1 LRSSVLVISHR
12 RRQHVAN
19 TPLGATLAALAAAPI
34 SLRSSFLM
42 SVLPTTQQRRLAT
55 LHAPACQRYYASRL
69 AAESPHPSTF
79 DLPRGIFRPS
89 TTGTKMLVKR
99 AWTYEDVAADP
110 DTFELVRH
118 PSREPF
124 TLPVWVQ
131 HALRTILAAQGP
143 AARLAKARP
152 LCADPHGATVCQGVR
167 RPACGLARA
176 GGMEVWHYHAQRS
189 AVPPHATQ
197 LVEGSRLLVLQLGS
211 PARWS
216 ANRVPRD
223 RTSEASGGAALQALP
238 PPVPAAGPFVGGP
251 ARPLSLHSARPKL
264 RSPLAQALLPRRRPL
279 RNEGAVMRARRS
291 AAHAQAIG
299 GGLAIGGA
307 RQGA

>member
-1 LRSSVLVISHR
+1 
-12 RRQHVAN
+12 
-19 TPLGATLAALAAAPI
+19 
-34 SLRSSFLM
+34 M
-42 SVLPTTQQRRLAT
+42 SVLPTTQQQRLAT
-55 LHAPACQRYYASRL
+55 FRAPACQRYYAARL

-79 DLPRGIFRPS
+79 DLPRGIFHPS

-152 LCADPHGATVCQGVR
+152 HCADPHGATVCQSVR

-176 GGMEVWHYHAQRS
+176 GGVEVWHYHAQRS

-197 LVEGSRLLVLQLGS
+197 LVEGSRL
-211 PARWS
+211 
-216 ANRVPRD
+216 
-223 RTSEASGGAALQALP
+223 
-238 PPVPAAGPFVGGP
+238 
-251 ARPLSLHSARPKL
+251 
-264 RSPLAQALLPRRRPL
+264 
-279 RNEGAVMRARRS
+279 
-291 AAHAQAIG
+291 
-299 GGLAIGGA
+299 
-307 RQGA
+307 

>member
-1 LRSSVLVISHR
+1 
-12 RRQHVAN
+12 
-19 TPLGATLAALAAAPI
+19 
-34 SLRSSFLM
+34 M
-42 SVLPTTQQRRLAT
+42 
-55 LHAPACQRYYASRL
+55 HAPACQRYYASRL

-99 AWTYEDVAADP
+99 AWTYEDFAADP

-152 LCADPHGATVCQGVR
+152 LCADPHGATVCQSFR

-197 LVEGSRLLVLQLGS
+197 LVEGSRLLVPQLGS

-223 RTSEASGGAALQALP
+223 RASEASGGAALPALP

-251 ARPLSLHSARPKL
+251 ARPAALPPQCMPKAEIAACPGPTAETPSTPERGRRYARP
-264 RSPLAQALLPRRRPL
+264 PLSCTRAGHRRRTGHRRCTPRRVTAAARVVRRPAL
-279 RNEGAVMRARRS
+279 QE
-291 AAHAQAIG
+291 
-299 GGLAIGGA
+299 
-307 RQGA
+307 

>member
-1 LRSSVLVISHR
+1 MPR
-12 RRQHVAN
+12 RRRYHCD
-19 TPLGATLAALAAAPI
+19 P
-34 SLRSSFLM
+34 M
-42 SVLPTTQQRRLAT
+42 SVLPTTQQQRLAT
-55 LHAPACQRYYASRL
+55 FRAPACQRYYAARS

-152 LCADPHGATVCQGVR
+152 LCADPHGATVCQSVR

-176 GGMEVWHYHAQRS
+176 GGVEVRHYHAQRS

-197 LVEGSRLLVLQLGS
+197 LVEGSRL
-211 PARWS
+211 
-216 ANRVPRD
+216 
-223 RTSEASGGAALQALP
+223 
-238 PPVPAAGPFVGGP
+238 
-251 ARPLSLHSARPKL
+251 
-264 RSPLAQALLPRRRPL
+264 
-279 RNEGAVMRARRS
+279 
-291 AAHAQAIG
+291 
-299 GGLAIGGA
+299 
-307 RQGA
+307 

>member
-1 LRSSVLVISHR
+1 MRASSTVICPPYVSTRSNGICPVFSPGGAPTRRSAARRLPR
-12 RRQHVAN
+12 RRRYHCD
-19 TPLGATLAALAAAPI
+19 P
-34 SLRSSFLM
+34 M
-42 SVLPTTQQRRLAT
+42 SVLPTTQQQRLAT
-55 LHAPACQRYYASRL
+55 FRAPACQRYYAARS

-110 DTFELVRH
+110 DTFELVPH

-176 GGMEVWHYHAQRS
+176 GGVEVWHYHAQRS
-189 AVPPHATQ
+189 AVAPHATQ
-197 LVEGSRLLVLQLGS
+197 RG
-211 PARWS
+211 
-216 ANRVPRD
+216 
-223 RTSEASGGAALQALP
+223 
-238 PPVPAAGPFVGGP
+238 
-251 ARPLSLHSARPKL
+251 
-264 RSPLAQALLPRRRPL
+264 
-279 RNEGAVMRARRS
+279 
-291 AAHAQAIG
+291 
-299 GGLAIGGA
+299 
-307 RQGA
+307 